1 MITFSWKVLEIKKG
15 LIIIFLNNGVKE
27 ESEVF
32 TEEVSILE
40 EEDIRYIS

>member
-1 MITFSWKVLEIKKG
+1 MITFTWKVLEIKKG

-32 TEEVSILE
+32 TDEVSILE
-40 EEDIRYIS
+40 DEDIRYIS